1 MKITM
6 FWKTWDYEPNQI
18 VSEFISGNADLFG
31 DKYIEEK
38 NISDNWQDLTEE
50 AIEYYNEEE
59 QKKIVMEDMQEMYYY
74 RLCENR

>member
-6 FWKTWDYEPNQI
+6 FWKTRDYEPSQI
-18 VSEFISGNADLFG
+18 VSEFISWNACLFS

-38 NISDNWQDLTEE
+38 NLSDNWQDLTEE

-59 QKKIVMEDMQEMYYY
+59 QRKIVMEDMQEMYYY